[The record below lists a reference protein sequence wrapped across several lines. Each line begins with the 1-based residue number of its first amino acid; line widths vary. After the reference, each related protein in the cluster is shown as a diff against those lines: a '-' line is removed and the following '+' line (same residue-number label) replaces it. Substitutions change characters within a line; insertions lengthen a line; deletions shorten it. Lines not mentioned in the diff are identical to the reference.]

1 MRPERA
7 RNMAAK
13 ILRKPARSIV
23 SVDIEQLLM
32 PFRAAKQPVWHCNMA
47 RLAGLYGPFGIAGPR
62 PLATRCMP
70 ARWPMRP
77 QPRPPQP
84 KRRLWGLPRRR
95 GRAYVWLS
103 AVRAGLAVPSARVC
117 PRGRPEFSWGCR
129 RRFPRW
135 PWRRGHQAASGHGTV
150 VTRPGGRLRLV
161 SSSPRRWCNGAGRGC
176 AVRKTPFV
184 CGFSRHFF

>member
-1 MRPERA
+1 MRPESA

-47 RLAGLYGPFGIAGPR
+47 RLAGLYGPFGLAGPR

-77 QPRPPQP
+77 QPPTPQP

-135 PWRRGHQAASGHGTV
+135 PWRRGHQAAHGHPGSCNKARRAV
-150 VTRPGGRLRLV
+150 AAREFMPPPVAQRRRPRVCCKKNTICLRIF
-161 SSSPRRWCNGAGRGC
+161 
-176 AVRKTPFV
+176 TPF
-184 CGFSRHFF
+184 F